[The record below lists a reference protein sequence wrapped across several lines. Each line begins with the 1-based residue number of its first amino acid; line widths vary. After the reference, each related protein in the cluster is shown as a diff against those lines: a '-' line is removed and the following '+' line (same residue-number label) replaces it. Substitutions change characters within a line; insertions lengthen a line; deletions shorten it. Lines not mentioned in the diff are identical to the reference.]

1 MFKDVISRGWLRLHL
16 VLFLVSILL
25 NYLCDSYFD
34 ILLVNDYLELFPE
47 DITIYEEDHSDNL
60 SYLSYILPIR
70 PYIPFPILYIF
81 ILLIIVWIKK
91 GFKTS

>member
-1 MFKDVISRGWLRLHL
+1 MFKDVISRGWLRLHI

-25 NYLCDSYFD
+25 NYIYFESFRRSIPLID
-34 ILLVNDYLELFPE
+34 DYLYLYPE
-47 DITIYEEDHSDNL
+47 DIVISASEFSITV
-60 SYLSYILPIR
+60 LPIR

-91 GFKTS
+91 GFRKS